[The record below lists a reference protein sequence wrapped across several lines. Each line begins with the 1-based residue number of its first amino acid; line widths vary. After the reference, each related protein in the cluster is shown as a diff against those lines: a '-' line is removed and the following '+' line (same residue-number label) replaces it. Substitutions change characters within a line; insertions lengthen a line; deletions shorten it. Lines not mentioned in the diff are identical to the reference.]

1 MRRIGALFR
10 LAIVLALAGFVVG
23 IVGILGAP
31 HVGDIAT
38 SGEWSHSP
46 VGLAST
52 GTRSLVYDRNGEL
65 MATFFD
71 ENRSP
76 ILLDQIPV
84 EVQQAILAIEDANFY
99 AHQGIDLKATGRAL
113 IENVDAGGISQGG
126 STITQQLIKNL
137 VLSSEQTVERKVQEA
152 SLAVRLE
159 DQLSKDEI
167 YEIYLNTVFFGSTAY
182 GVKAAAEVYFGL
194 DLANKSPEE
203 ITSVLDEGLGWP
215 EAALLAS
222 LISNPSV
229 NDPTVNPQISKY
241 QRGIVL
247 DRLAELGFFSE
258 AEAQEYAQSPLPTQ
272 RFQPSLPSADDFF
285 VAEVRRIL
293 LEDSTYLGGGL
304 ESRLEDLLGING
316 GIRVYTT
323 FDPAVQ
329 DMAMQARDEVL
340 KVRWQVDPLF
350 TIGVASV
357 EPDTGAVRAMIGGE
371 SFDTESQFNLATQG
385 RRQPGS
391 SFKTFVIAA
400 ALRRGIQTDD
410 KVNGEGPCEFPE
422 ETEPD
427 GIYEANNFAN
437 DEGEIAE
444 IRDLTLKS
452 SNCGFLKLGQIVG
465 ITNVINTAKLLGIKS
480 DIDPVISLPLGVE
493 EVSPMEMATAYA
505 SLATGGLRREPY
517 FIERIERLEG
527 DKWISIYDHVDDDR
541 FLPERVI
548 TENIACWTTEVL
560 RANMLSGTG
569 TRAGNQMGSQQ
580 AAGKTGTT
588 ENFEDAWFV
597 GYTPY
602 LSTAVWMGN
611 PNEKITMRG
620 ITPFG
625 NVTGGSFPAVAW
637 GLFNAKYHENL
648 PDRSFPYCPRFAQ
661 EGEYLRTEDDPE
673 KGTDPCP
680 EEIALDYFSDEEIDV
695 CVEEIPEEFVE
706 CDYEYDY
713 LDDDAVRVIVYCGD
727 PPPEDEEEEEPD
739 EEGDPIEGGGDSDTD
754 DEEDN
759 PEDGEDDSDIDE
771 SAEEDSDDLSN
782 EEEAE

>member
-1 MRRIGALFR
+1 MRKISALFR
-10 LAIVLALAGFVVG
+10 LAIVLVLSGFVVG

-137 VLSSEQTVERKVQEA
+137 VLSSEQTVERKIQEA

-159 DQLSKDEI
+159 DQLTKDEI

-182 GVKAAAEVYFGL
+182 GVKAAAEVYFGV

-203 ITSVLDEGLGWP
+203 ITLALDEGIGWP
-215 EAALLAS
+215 EAAMLAA

-229 NDPTVNPQISKY
+229 NDPTVNPQIAKY

-247 DRLAELGFFSE
+247 DRLAELGFFTE
-258 AEAQEYAQSPLPTQ
+258 AEAQEYAQYPLPTE
-272 RFQPSLPSADDFF
+272 RNQPSLPSADDFF

-293 LEDSTYLGGGL
+293 LEDPTYLGGGL
-304 ESRLEDLLGING
+304 QSRLEDLLGING

-329 DMAMQARDEVL
+329 TMAMEARDEVL
-340 KVRWQVDPLF
+340 KVRWQVDPTF

-391 SFKTFVIAA
+391 SFKTFVITA

-410 KVNGEGPCEFPE
+410 KINGEGPCEFPE
-422 ETEPD
+422 DTEPD
-427 GIYEANNFAN
+427 GVYEANNFAN
-437 DEGEIAE
+437 GEGEIAQ

-465 ITNVINTAKLLGIKS
+465 LSNVIDTAKLLGIKS
-480 DIDPVISLPLGVE
+480 ELDPVLSLPLGVE
-493 EVSPMEMATAYA
+493 EVSPMEMASGYA
-505 SLATGGLRREPY
+505 TLASGGVQREPY

-527 DKWISIYDHVDDDR
+527 EEWIPIYNHVNDDR

-560 RANMLSGTG
+560 RANVLSGTG

-611 PNEKITMRG
+611 PDEKITMRG

-648 PDRSFPYCPRFAQ
+648 PDRSFPYCPNFAND
-661 EGEYLRTEDDPE
+661 GEYLRTESDPE
-673 KGTDPCP
+673 EGTDPCP
-680 EEIALDYFSDEEIDV
+680 EQISLDYFSDEEVDA
-695 CVEEIPEEFVE
+695 CEDELPENFEE
-706 CDYEYDY
+706 CNYEYDY
-713 LDDDAVRVIVYCGD
+713 LDDEAVRVTVYCGD
-727 PPPEDEEEEEPD
+727 PPPEEEEEDPEGEEELPDQGGGPESEEAPPD
-739 EEGDPIEGGGDSDTD
+739 EQEEPETGG
-754 DEEDN
+754 EEDT
-759 PEDGEDDSDIDE
+759 E
-771 SAEEDSDDLSN
+771 DLSN
-782 EEEAE
+782 SEEGE

>member
-1 MRRIGALFR
+1 MRRLSALFR
-10 LAIVLALAGFVVG
+10 LAIVLVLAGFVVG
-23 IVGILGAP
+23 IVGILSAP

-84 EVQQAILAIEDANFY
+84 EIQQAILAIEDSNFY
-99 AHQGIDLKATGRAL
+99 AHQGIDLKATSRAL

-137 VLSSEQTVERKVQEA
+137 VLSAEQTVERKVQEA
-152 SLAVRLE
+152 ALAVRLE

-182 GVKAAAEVYFGL
+182 GVKAAAEVYFGI

-203 ITSVLDEGLGWP
+203 ITLALDEGIGWP

-229 NDPTVNPQISKY
+229 NDPTVNPQIAKY

-247 DRLAELGFFSE
+247 DRLAELGFFTE
-258 AEAQEYAQSPLPTQ
+258 EEAQEYAQSPLPTE
-272 RFQPSLPSADDFF
+272 RNQPSLPSADDFF

-293 LEDSTYLGGGL
+293 LDDPTFLGGGL

-329 DMAMQARDEVL
+329 TMAMDARDEVL
-340 KVRWQVDPLF
+340 KVRWQVDPTF

-371 SFDTESQFNLATQG
+371 SFDAESQFNLATQG

-391 SFKTFVIAA
+391 SFKTFVITA
-400 ALRRGIQTDD
+400 ALRRGIQTND

-444 IRDLTLKS
+444 IKDLTLRS

-465 ITNVINTAKLLGIKS
+465 VTNVIDTARLLGVKS
-480 DIDPVISLPLGVE
+480 ELDPVISLPLGVE

-505 SLATGGLRREPY
+505 TLATGGVRREPY

-527 DKWISIYDHVDDDR
+527 EEWISIYDHINDDR
-541 FLPERVI
+541 FQPERVI

-560 RANMLSGTG
+560 RENVLSGTG

-611 PNEKITMRG
+611 PDEKITMRG

-648 PDRSFPYCPRFAQ
+648 PERSFPYCPRFAQ
-661 EGEYLRTEDDPE
+661 EGDYLRIEGDPE
-673 KGTDPCP
+673 EGTDPCP
-680 EEIALDYFSDEEIDV
+680 DQISLDYLSDEEIDA
-695 CVEEIPEEFVE
+695 CEDELPEGFEE

-713 LDDDAVRVIVYCGD
+713 LDDEAVRVTVYCGD
-727 PPPEDEEEEEPD
+727 PPPEEEEGPDGESPPD
-739 EEGDPIEGGGDSDTD
+739 ETEDPEAEEEGP
-754 DEEDN
+754 
-759 PEDGEDDSDIDE
+759 DGESPPDE
-771 SAEEDSDDLSN
+771 TEDPEAEEDSDNLSN
-782 EEEAE
+782 GEEGD